1 MHTQILTMNDQKD
14 MNFAMRLSFSI
25 GVLML
30 FIKTY
35 AYYITGST
43 AILSDASESVI
54 HVFAVGFST
63 YSMWLSHKPAD
74 DNHPYGHEKISY
86 FSAGFEGSMIIIA
99 AAFILYEAIHK
110 IIYGVES
117 ENIDSGML
125 FIVAATLINL
135 VLGCYL
141 TFKGKKYRSIIL
153 EANGKHILTDCWTSI
168 AVLAALVLVKFT
180 EISLFDPI
188 VACLAAFNILWT
200 GSKLLRRCVSGLM
213 DQADPIIHR
222 QIVCILDREAS
233 ERNVEYHRLRDR
245 LSGHKIFI
253 EFHLLLPADIS
264 LSEAHEI
271 ATQIEVNIK
280 NALDIQSEVLSHIE
294 PRESHDLIHNK
305 YGLTS

>member
-110 IIYGVES
+110 IIYGVEI

-188 VACLAAFNILWT
+188 VACLAAFNILLT

-294 PRESHDLIHNK
+294 PRESHDLIHSK

>member
-110 IIYGVES
+110 IIYGVEI

>member
-110 IIYGVES
+110 IIYGVEI

-294 PRESHDLIHNK
+294 PRESHDLIHSK

>member
-1 MHTQILTMNDQKD
+1 
-14 MNFAMRLSFSI
+14 
-25 GVLML
+25 
-30 FIKTY
+30 
-35 AYYITGST
+35 
-43 AILSDASESVI
+43 
-54 HVFAVGFST
+54 
-63 YSMWLSHKPAD
+63 
-74 DNHPYGHEKISY
+74 
-86 FSAGFEGSMIIIA
+86 
-99 AAFILYEAIHK
+99 
-110 IIYGVES
+110 
-117 ENIDSGML
+117 
-125 FIVAATLINL
+125 
-135 VLGCYL
+135 
-141 TFKGKKYRSIIL
+141 
-153 EANGKHILTDCWTSI
+153 
-168 AVLAALVLVKFT
+168 
-180 EISLFDPI
+180 
-188 VACLAAFNILWT
+188 
-200 GSKLLRRCVSGLM
+200 M